1 MPNYSLILRAL
12 GQIMLYVDGMTG
24 VMDSP
29 KAIQFLYKLISASNP
44 LVCKTATKLLVV
56 FVEYNTETNCSKL
69 VTAINDVD
77 KENGVIPWTD
87 VMSVVQ
93 KAAVSEAV
101 DGGEEAV
108 PKKAGPVDT
117 ELAMY
122 GVTLMNK
129 TLYGIPDQD
138 TFYDQVD
145 YMEELGMESVIEK
158 LSALDEDDLEEI
170 DEALLQQIQ
179 LFNVA
184 LKQEDGEPVTESE
197 ISFLGTIAGIAYWLF
212 WK

>member
-1 MPNYSLILRAL
+1 
-12 GQIMLYVDGMTG
+12 MLYVDGMTG

-93 KAAVSEAV
+93 KAAVSGEAV

-197 ISFLGTIAGIAYWLF
+197 ISFLGTIASWNCIRLF

>member
-1 MPNYSLILRAL
+1 
-12 GQIMLYVDGMTG
+12 MLYVDGMTG
-24 VMDSP
+24 VMESP
-29 KAIQFLYKLISASNP
+29 RAVQFLYKLISASNP

-93 KAAVSEAV
+93 KAVPPPSAAAEQQDGSGDNDGAEGKKVS
-101 DGGEEAV
+101 
-108 PKKAGPVDT
+108 PVDT

-138 TFYDQVD
+138 TFYDQV
-145 YMEELGMESVIEK
+145 
-158 LSALDEDDLEEI
+158 
-170 DEALLQQIQ
+170 
-179 LFNVA
+179 
-184 LKQEDGEPVTESE
+184 
-197 ISFLGTIAGIAYWLF
+197 
-212 WK
+212 

>member
-1 MPNYSLILRAL
+1 
-12 GQIMLYVDGMTG
+12 MLYVDGMTG

-93 KAAVSEAV
+93 KAAVVSGEAA

-122 GVTLMNK
+122 GVTLMNIIRTPTRSKRPRVWWPPNVPSQILIMTK
-129 TLYGIPDQD
+129 TN
-138 TFYDQVD
+138 T
-145 YMEELGMESVIEK
+145 
-158 LSALDEDDLEEI
+158 
-170 DEALLQQIQ
+170 
-179 LFNVA
+179 N
-184 LKQEDGEPVTESE
+184 
-197 ISFLGTIAGIAYWLF
+197 
-212 WK
+212 